1 MSTVGELAC
10 SYAVMILED
19 EGIAIT
25 SDKIATLVKAAVCLL
40 QAESENPKLNS
51 DFATMS
57 RSGQPPD
64 LKKYMDK
71 KLQIKLNANRM
82 VTGTLRGFD
91 QFMNLVVDN
100 TVEVNGNDKTDIGM
114 VVIRGNSIVTVEA
127 LEPVGRS
134 S

>member
-1 MSTVGELAC
+1 MVFKGSWNQSSKVF
-10 SYAVMILED
+10 V
-19 EGIAIT
+19 
-25 SDKIATLVKAAVCLL
+25 
-40 QAESENPKLNS
+40 AEKNPKLSFFVFS
-51 DFATMS
+51 DSASMS

-82 VTGTLRGFD
+82 VVGTLRGFD

-100 TVEVNGNDKTDIGM
+100 TVEVNGDDKTDIGM

-134 S
+134 